1 MLAAFGACF
10 PSRATTI
17 RKRPQEMRTA
27 GQEYQN
33 DTKRSRGP
41 TKRKLHKGVPFHPTG
56 RKGAEKQPIV
66 KMQAAEMHYTSISA
80 AHSTFFSR
88 TKLDFL
94 AEKGGSLAAKAEIA
108 CRKTIRQRAEE
119 GEKPGTGPPFP
130 SRWELFADK
139 VRLTFCT
146 QFRRSG

>member
-33 DTKRSRGP
+33 GTKRSRGP

-56 RKGAEKQPIV
+56 RKEAEKQPIV
-66 KMQAAEMHYTSISA
+66 KMQAAEMH
-80 AHSTFFSR
+80 
-88 TKLDFL
+88 L
-94 AEKGGSLAAKAEIA
+94 SLIH
-108 CRKTIRQRAEE
+108 I
-119 GEKPGTGPPFP
+119 
-130 SRWELFADK
+130 
-139 VRLTFCT
+139 
-146 QFRRSG
+146 